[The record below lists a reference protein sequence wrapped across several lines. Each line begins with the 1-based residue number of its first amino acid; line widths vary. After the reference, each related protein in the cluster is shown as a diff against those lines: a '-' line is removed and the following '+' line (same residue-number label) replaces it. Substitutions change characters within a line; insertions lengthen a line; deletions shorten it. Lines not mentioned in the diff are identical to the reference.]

1 MMGEGRVDWPLEED
15 WLVRGLQI
23 ISSQQDTVDRSA
35 SGPAGLVTW
44 DRGEQGLR
52 THQVE
57 GSLPTGSELFFFLLK
72 DI

>member
-1 MMGEGRVDWPLEED
+1 MVAMMGEGRVDWPLEED

-44 DRGEQGLR
+44 DRGEQGLG

-57 GSLPTGSELFFFLLK
+57 GMAAHAKDLLPAP
-72 DI
+72 